1 MPVEKIVL
9 NASPLILLCN
19 AGLSSLLPALF
30 REIVVPDA
38 VWREIVNESHLDQAA
53 RMLPEMDYVIRKSV
67 HSVPDVVRW
76 DLGPGETDVLS
87 FAMEY
92 RDYTPVL
99 DDMLAKKCARSLG
112 IPTMG
117 TGTILLLAKEKELID
132 SVEQSLRKLQD
143 AGLWISESVIQ
154 MLKHRAGEYKT
165 THDRG

>member
-1 MPVEKIVL
+1 MEQITPNLVKEFGYKSVMQVPKLEKIVL

-67 HSVPDVVRW
+67 HSVSDVVRW

-92 RDYTPVL
+92 RDFTFERDMVL
-99 DDMLAKKCARSLG
+99 RQ
-112 IPTMG
+112 
-117 TGTILLLAKEKELID
+117 
-132 SVEQSLRKLQD
+132 SVELS
-143 AGLWISESVIQ
+143 SVPDLSYPNW
-154 MLKHRAGEYKT
+154 MSSPV
-165 THDRG
+165 